1 MALMNA
7 AKHRPK
13 KRFGQH
19 FLHDPAVIRRIIDLI
34 RPARDGHIVEIGP
47 GRGALTRPLLQAAGR
62 LDVIEIDRGLC
73 ARLRTE
79 FKSSRNLA
87 VHSGDALHFD
97 FGRLGRGGLRIIGNL
112 PYNIST
118 PLLFHLLN
126 FIEVTDEMI
135 FMLQKEVAERVS
147 ATVDGKQYGR
157 LSVMLQCHCAAETL
171 MLIKPEA
178 FRPRPGV
185 ESALIRLRPY
195 KPARHRLADREALA
209 VVTRAAF
216 AQRRK
221 TLKNALQTVL
231 PVAELMKAGIAP
243 EKRAENL
250 TVAEFVTLANLYQA
264 RRA

>member
-1 MALMNA
+1 MNA

-19 FLHDPAVIRRIIDLI
+19 FLHDPAVIRRLIDLI
-34 RPARDGHIVEIGP
+34 RPAQDDHIVEIGP

-79 FKSSRNLA
+79 FKSSPSLT
-87 VHSGDALHFD
+87 VHAGDALHFD
-97 FGRLGRGGLRIIGNL
+97 FDRLGRGGLRIIGNL

-126 FIEVTDEMI
+126 FIELTDEMI

-147 ATVDGKQYGR
+147 ASAGSRQYGR
-157 LSVMLQCHCAAETL
+157 LSVMLQYYCAAETL
-171 MLIKPEA
+171 MLIKPDA

-185 ESALIRLRPY
+185 DSAIIRLRPF

-209 VVTRAAF
+209 IITRAAF

-231 PVAELMKAGIAP
+231 PVGALIKAGIAP

-250 TVAEFVTLANLYQA
+250 TVEEFVALANLY
-264 RRA
+264 RAWRP

>member
-1 MALMNA
+1 MNA

-34 RPARDGHIVEIGP
+34 RPAPDDHIVEIGP

-62 LDVIEIDRGLC
+62 LEVIEIDRGLC
-73 ARLRTE
+73 AGLRSE
-79 FKSSRNLA
+79 FKSSGNLV

-97 FGRLGRGGLRIIGNL
+97 FARLRPGGLRIIGNL

-126 FIEVTDEMI
+126 FMDVTDEMI

-147 ATVDGKQYGR
+147 ASAGSRQYGR
-157 LSVMLQCHCAAETL
+157 LSVMLQYYCAAETL
-171 MLIKPEA
+171 MLIKPDA

-185 ESALIRLRPY
+185 DSALIRLRPC
-195 KPARHRLADREALA
+195 KPARHRPAEREALA
-209 VVTRAAF
+209 IITRAAF

-231 PVAELMKAGIAP
+231 PVTALIKAGIAP
-243 EKRAENL
+243 GKRAEDL
-250 TVAEFVTLANLYQA
+250 TVREFVALANLY
-264 RRA
+264 RAWRP

>member
-1 MALMNA
+1 MQA
-7 AKHRPK
+7 ARHRAK
-13 KRFGQH
+13 RRFGQH
-19 FLHDPAVIRRIIDLI
+19 FLQDPVVIRQIIDLI
-34 RPARDGHIVEIGP
+34 QPAEDDHIVEIGP
-47 GRGALTRPLLQAAGR
+47 GRGALTRPLLQTARR

-73 ARLRTE
+73 ARLRAE
-79 FKSSRNLA
+79 FNAFPNLR
-87 VHSGDALHFD
+87 VHAGDALDFD
-97 FGRLGRGGLRIIGNL
+97 FSRLRRAGPRIIGNL

-126 FIEVTDEMI
+126 FIDVTDEMI

-157 LSVMLQCHCAAETL
+157 LSVMLQYHCAAETL
-171 MLIKPEA
+171 MLIKPDA

-231 PVAELMKAGIAP
+231 PVAALSKAGIAP

-264 RRA
+264 RRP

>member
-1 MALMNA
+1 MNA

-34 RPARDGHIVEIGP
+34 RPAQDDHIVEIGP

-62 LDVIEIDRGLC
+62 LDVIEIDRVLC
-73 ARLRTE
+73 ARLRAE
-79 FKSSRNLA
+79 FKSFPNLT
-87 VHSGDALHFD
+87 VHAGDALDFD
-97 FGRLGRGGLRIIGNL
+97 FGRLGLGGPRIIGNL

-126 FIEVTDEMI
+126 FIDVTDEMI

-157 LSVMLQCHCAAETL
+157 LSVMLQCYCAAETL
-171 MLIKPEA
+171 MLIQPDA

-231 PVAELMKAGIAP
+231 PMAALIKAGIAP

-250 TVAEFVTLANLYQA
+250 TVAEFVALANLYRA
-264 RRA
+264 RRPGLP

>member
-1 MALMNA
+1 MNA
-7 AKHRPK
+7 AEHRPK

-34 RPARDGHIVEIGP
+34 RPARDDHIVEIGP

-79 FKSSRNLA
+79 FKSSRNLV

-97 FGRLGRGGLRIIGNL
+97 FGRLRRGGLRIIGNL

-147 ATVDGKQYGR
+147 ASAGSRQYGR
-157 LSVMLQCHCAAETL
+157 LSVMLQCYCAAETL
-171 MLIKPEA
+171 MHIQPDA

-185 ESALIRLRPY
+185 DSAMIRLRPC
-195 KPARHRLADREALA
+195 KPARHRPADGEALA
-209 VVTRAAF
+209 IITRAAF

-231 PVAELMKAGIAP
+231 PVAALIKAGIAP
-243 EKRAENL
+243 EKRAEDL
-250 TVAEFVTLANLYQA
+250 TVGEFVALANLYHQA
-264 RRA
+264 RRP

>member
-1 MALMNA
+1 MQA
-7 AKHRPK
+7 ARPRAK
-13 KRFGQH
+13 RRFGQH
-19 FLHDPAVIRRIIDLI
+19 FLRDPAVIRQIIDLI
-34 RPARDGHIVEIGP
+34 QPAEDDHIVEIGP
-47 GRGALTRPLLQAAGR
+47 GRGALTRPLLQTARR
-62 LDVIEIDRGLC
+62 LDVIEIDRDLC
-73 ARLRTE
+73 ARLRAE
-79 FKSSRNLA
+79 FNAFPNLR
-87 VHSGDALHFD
+87 VHSGDALDFD
-97 FGRLGRGGLRIIGNL
+97 FSRLRRAGPRIIGNL

-126 FIEVTDEMI
+126 FIDVTNEMI
-135 FMLQKEVAERVS
+135 FMLQKEVAERVL
-147 ATVDGKQYGR
+147 ATVDGKRYGR
-157 LSVMLQCHCAAETL
+157 LSVMLQCYCAAETL
-171 MLIKPEA
+171 MLIKPDA

-195 KPARHRLADREALA
+195 KPARYRLAEREALA

-231 PVAELMKAGIAP
+231 PLAGLIKSGIAP

-264 RRA
+264 RRS

>member
-1 MALMNA
+1 MQAPRHR
-7 AKHRPK
+7 AKR
-13 KRFGQH
+13 RFGQH
-19 FLHDPAVIRRIIDLI
+19 FLQDPAVIRQIIDLI
-34 RPARDGHIVEIGP
+34 QPAQDDHIVEIGP
-47 GRGALTRPLLQAAGR
+47 GRGALTRPLLQTARR
-62 LDVIEIDRGLC
+62 LDVIEIDRVLC
-73 ARLRTE
+73 ARLRAE
-79 FKSSRNLA
+79 FNAFPNLR
-87 VHSGDALHFD
+87 VHAGDALDFD
-97 FGRLGRGGLRIIGNL
+97 FSRLRRAGPRIIGNL

-126 FIEVTDEMI
+126 FIDVTDEMI

-147 ATVDGKQYGR
+147 APVDGKQYGR

-171 MLIKPEA
+171 MLIKPDA

-231 PVAELMKAGIAP
+231 PLAELMLAGIAP

-264 RRA
+264 RRP